1 NPGDEVLQAV
11 NWKSSNVRIAT
22 VTPAQNDPANATVT
36 LVAPGTATI
45 TATAADGSN
54 KSASVSI
61 KVTQSVITITGPDE
75 MAAGKNAK
83 LTTQGPAVN
92 WSIVSTEPA
101 VTNANDVT
109 VSAAGMVAVK
119 NTVAAGTVI
128 TVKAANKTDSTK
140 YKTCEVTVKKPAA
153 VVKLRKNTDQADVD
167 RNGQIIGVDRDDLEN
182 ITLVATVTDA
192 AGNDA
197 NISQKVTWKTS
208 NAKVAEVNGSGVVKP
223 LSAGTAKITATT
235 ADGMNK
241 SASVTINVA
250 ALVTD
255 IDVKAAGDATMIAQ
269 GKALQFTAAVKPVR
283 AANKNVTWSFEADY
297 SDVEDVAFNPADLPK
312 NPISVTAAGRLSVN
326 VKVPAKTKIRVYATA
341 KDGSDISNA
350 ASPYVVTVKKPV
362 ARIDLFVSGEEKDVD
377 EKIVIGK
384 SLTGK
389 KLGMDRDAL
398 GDTVQ
403 LTAVAASVAAP
414 EGLIEDIRKDT
425 SQEFI
430 WTTSNA
436 KVATVDQNGVVT
448 SHAAGTAQIKAT
460 AADGSNKSAT
470 VTINVASLVSGL
482 TISGPDTVTI
492 GNKASVTAKYAVAR
506 VLPARAADKKVTWT
520 IDGITQP
527 AGEEAALQASDVR
540 MANGTLTVSKRVP
553 AGTQIRIVAAAS
565 DGSRVT
571 TEKTVTV
578 E

>member
-1 NPGDEVLQAV
+1 M
-11 NWKSSNVRIAT
+11 NW
-22 VTPAQNDPANATVT
+22 
-36 LVAPGTATI
+36 TI
-45 TATAADGSN
+45 D
-54 KSASVSI
+54 
-61 KVTQSVITITGPDE
+61 
-75 MAAGKNAK
+75 
-83 LTTQGPAVN
+83 
-92 WSIVSTEPA
+92 SIVVGGTPGEPA
-101 VTNANDVT
+101 TRKDIT
-109 VSAAGMVAVK
+109 VSAAGLVAVK

-128 TVKAANKTDSTK
+128 TVKATSKTDSTK
-140 YKTCEVTVKKPAA
+140 SGTHTVTVKKPAGM
-153 VVKLRKNTDQADVD
+153 VVIKRDGNEMPN
-167 RNGQIIGVDRDDLEN
+167 NGTIGVDRDAIAPVVLSAEARNADG
-182 ITLVATVTDA
+182 TADVTD
-192 AGNDA
+192 
-197 NISQKVTWKTS
+197 ISQIVTWKTS
-208 NAKVAEVNGSGVVKP
+208 NARVAGVDDNGVVKP
-223 LSAGTAKITATT
+223 LSAGTARITATT
-235 ADGMNK
+235 ADGMNR

-255 IDVKAAGDATMIAQ
+255 IDVKAAGDATMIAR

-312 NPISVTAAGRLSVN
+312 NPISVTAAGRLTVN
-326 VKVPAKTKIRVYATA
+326 AKVPAKTKIRVYATA

-377 EKIVIGK
+377 EKIVIGE

-389 KLGMDRDAL
+389 KLGMDRDEL

-403 LTAVAASVAAP
+403 LTAVAASVTAP

-436 KVATVDQNGVVT
+436 KVATVEQNGVVT

-482 TISGPDTVTI
+482 VISGPDTVTI
-492 GNKASVTAKYAVAR
+492 GNKASVTAKYAVTA
-506 VLPARAADKKVTWT
+506 VLPARAADKKVTWAIT
-520 IDGITQP
+520 EIKLPDGYT
-527 AGEEAALQASDVR
+527 GSLVSSDVR
-540 MANGTLTVSKRVP
+540 MSAGTLTVSKKVP
-553 AGTQIRIVAAAS
+553 VGTQIRITATAS

-571 TEKTVTV
+571 VEKIVRV